1 MLERIKHFFDQRLV
15 PGTDADERDSEHT
28 LRLAV
33 GALLLEMSNMDGEV
47 WPEQRT
53 AVETAVLEHFELD
66 SNEAAE
72 LLELAEAERTE
83 STDYHQF
90 TSLINGVYT
99 AEQKVSLIELLWQI
113 AYANESLHKYEEYLV
128 RKVAD
133 LLHVPHS
140 MFIAAK
146 LNTIDDR

>member
-1 MLERIKHFFDQRLV
+1 MLERIQRFFDQRLA
-15 PGTDADERDSEHT
+15 PGTDANERDSEHR

-33 GALLLEMSNMDGEV
+33 AALLLEMSHMDGEV

-66 SNEAAE
+66 KGEAAE

-90 TSLINGVYT
+90 TSLINRVYT
-99 AEQKVSLIELLWQI
+99 AEQKLSLIELLWQI

-128 RKVAD
+128 RKLAN
-133 LLHVPHS
+133 LLHVPHR
-140 MFIAAK
+140 MFVAAK
-146 LNTIDDR
+146 LKTIDDR

>member
-1 MLERIKHFFDQRLV
+1 MLERIKRFFDQRLV
-15 PGTDADERDSEHT
+15 PGSDADERDSEHT

-33 GALLLEMSNMDGEV
+33 GALLLEMSHMDGEV

-53 AVETAVLEHFELD
+53 AVETTVLEHFELD
-66 SNEAAE
+66 RREAAE

-90 TSLINGVYT
+90 TSLINAVYT
-99 AEQKVSLIELLWQI
+99 AEQKVRLIELLWQI
-113 AYANESLHKYEEYLV
+113 AFANESLHKHEEYLV
-128 RKVAD
+128 RKVAN

-146 LNTIDDR
+146 LKTSDDR

>member
-1 MLERIKHFFDQRLV
+1 MLERIKRFFDQRLI
-15 PGTDADERDSEHT
+15 PGTDADERDLEHT

-33 GALLLEMSNMDGEV
+33 GALRLEMSHMDGEV
-47 WPEQRT
+47 WSEQRT
-53 AVETAVLEHFELD
+53 AVETAILEHFELD
-66 SNEAAE
+66 RSEAAE
-72 LLELAEAERTE
+72 LLELAEVERTE

-99 AEQKVSLIELLWQI
+99 TEQKVSLIELLWRI
-113 AYANESLHKYEEYLV
+113 AYANESLHKDEEYLV

-146 LNTIDDR
+146 LNSIDDR